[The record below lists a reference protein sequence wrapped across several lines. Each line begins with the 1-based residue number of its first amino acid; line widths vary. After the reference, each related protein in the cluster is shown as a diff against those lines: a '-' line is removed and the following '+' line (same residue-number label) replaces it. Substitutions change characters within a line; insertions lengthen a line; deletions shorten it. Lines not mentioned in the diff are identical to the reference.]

1 MTAPRI
7 VTVRSSTLLDGPT
20 TLDAKHYQEEF
31 VLARNRV
38 KGSGYQIRKVADL
51 ATAFVPPRIK
61 LVTGTTASAGPAYL
75 KAHDAFDTLP
85 TTNRYLATARLK
97 NADQYMLQEGMLLTP
112 SSGRNLG
119 PLAYV
124 GKFLSM
130 FAMTDIM
137 RIVPYDKEVGMFL
150 LAFLMT
156 DTGQALI
163 RRGRTGTTVDHLSPK
178 DVLNIPVP
186 WVDRSTREHCA
197 TNLQTAESL
206 LDGARVDLES
216 VQREIHSMAGLPVVI
231 GGNAKEWGNRAKVFS
246 ISSSK
251 LTSRIDAACYDP
263 TVEDM
268 RRHIK
273 DGGGT
278 ELSSVADLRL
288 LGRYKRYY
296 VAPEYGRPIL
306 SGSQL
311 SQLRPVNLKNI
322 SDRSFSDPESF
333 VIRSGWSLFTCDG
346 RSEEALGF
354 PAFVSSLW
362 DGWMASNHVMRA
374 VPKSHIHP
382 GFLYAVLRSPYVQ
395 IQFKAMATGSVV
407 DALDE
412 TIGGNTLVFLPRK
425 EIRDAIGEKVSMAWE
440 AIAESIRITASTVGC
455 LDSVIRR
462 SYEG

>member
-1 MTAPRI
+1 
-7 VTVRSSTLLDGPT
+7 
-20 TLDAKHYQEEF
+20 
-31 VLARNRV
+31 
-38 KGSGYQIRKVADL
+38 
-51 ATAFVPPRIK
+51 
-61 LVTGTTASAGPAYL
+61 
-75 KAHDAFDTLP
+75 
-85 TTNRYLATARLK
+85 
-97 NADQYMLQEGMLLTP
+97 
-112 SSGRNLG
+112 
-119 PLAYV
+119 
-124 GKFLSM
+124 
-130 FAMTDIM
+130 
-137 RIVPYDKEVGMFL
+137 
-150 LAFLMT
+150 MT

-251 LTSRIDAACYDP
+251 LTSRIDAACYRPEAEPRPCGSSPSQGDASRSASTTSDP

>member
-150 LAFLMT
+150 LAFLM
-156 DTGQALI
+156 
-163 RRGRTGTTVDHLSPK
+163 RTRVKHLS
-178 DVLNIPVP
+178 DVGELGPRWTSFSQRCTQHSRAVGGPIYERALCHQFTDRGVP
-186 WVDRSTREHCA
+186 PGRE
-197 TNLQTAESL
+197 L
-206 LDGARVDLES
+206 VDLES
-216 VQREIHSMAGLPVVI
+216 VQREIHSMAGLPGN

-246 ISSSK
+246 R
-251 LTSRIDAACYDP
+251 LATL
-263 TVEDM
+263 M
-268 RRHIK
+268 R
-273 DGGGT
+273 
-278 ELSSVADLRL
+278 
-288 LGRYKRYY
+288 
-296 VAPEYGRPIL
+296 
-306 SGSQL
+306 
-311 SQLRPVNLKNI
+311 QLR
-322 SDRSFSDPESF
+322 
-333 VIRSGWSLFTCDG
+333 
-346 RSEEALGF
+346 
-354 PAFVSSLW
+354 
-362 DGWMASNHVMRA
+362 
-374 VPKSHIHP
+374 
-382 GFLYAVLRSPYVQ
+382 
-395 IQFKAMATGSVV
+395 
-407 DALDE
+407 
-412 TIGGNTLVFLPRK
+412 
-425 EIRDAIGEKVSMAWE
+425 
-440 AIAESIRITASTVGC
+440 
-455 LDSVIRR
+455 
-462 SYEG
+462 SYS